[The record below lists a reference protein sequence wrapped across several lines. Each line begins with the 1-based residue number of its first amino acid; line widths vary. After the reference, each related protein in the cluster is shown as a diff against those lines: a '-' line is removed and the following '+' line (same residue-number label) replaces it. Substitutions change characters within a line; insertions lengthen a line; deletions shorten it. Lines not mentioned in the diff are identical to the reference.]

1 MKLILKIFILIL
13 LLCSSSVTLWGQQQN
28 IILTGSQ
35 NTGSYIFAN
44 ELARLW
50 SSSETSRKIE
60 FVIHPEISPVS
71 RLTQLENN
79 RVTMAI
85 IDAAIAHKELKKHP
99 GLRVLTVLWQN
110 WLYVMGTVPGPLLS
124 LESTQTLLVHDNSF
138 YFTQVWKNLAPQT
151 KINWFNT
158 ESIPNFSEGFSEE
171 VLVFT
176 GPAPLKEVNDWLEQF
191 PGIRLL
197 SLNQQLIQAL
207 RLKFSWLITQKLPA
221 NKYHYQTEELEGVA
235 WYPVLV
241 VRRDFSQEHAKT
253 LLNLIFAQSKALNP
267 NVLFQ
272 SLLRTNN
279 IAFKKIYAYHAAAK
293 KMLRFK

>member
-1 MKLILKIFILIL
+1 M
-13 LLCSSSVTLWGQQQN
+13 
-28 IILTGSQ
+28 
-35 NTGSYIFAN
+35 
-44 ELARLW
+44 
-50 SSSETSRKIE
+50 
-60 FVIHPEISPVS
+60 IHPEISPES

-79 RVTMAI
+79 RVTLAI
-85 IDAAIAHKELKKHP
+85 IDAAVAHKELKKHP

-138 YFTQVWKNLAPQT
+138 YFAKVWKNLAPQT

-171 VLVFT
+171 VLAFT
-176 GPAPLKEVNDWLEQF
+176 GPAPLKDVNDWLEQF

-221 NKYHYQTEELEGVA
+221 NKYHYQIEELEGVA

-241 VRRDFSQEHAKT
+241 VRRDFSQKHAKI
-253 LLNLIFAQSKALNP
+253 LLNLIFSQSKALNP

-272 SLLRTNN
+272 SLLPTNN

>member
-1 MKLILKIFILIL
+1 
-13 LLCSSSVTLWGQQQN
+13 
-28 IILTGSQ
+28 
-35 NTGSYIFAN
+35 
-44 ELARLW
+44 
-50 SSSETSRKIE
+50 
-60 FVIHPEISPVS
+60 
-71 RLTQLENN
+71 
-79 RVTMAI
+79 MAI

-151 KINWFNT
+151 KINWFNP

-293 KMLRFK
+293 KLLRFK